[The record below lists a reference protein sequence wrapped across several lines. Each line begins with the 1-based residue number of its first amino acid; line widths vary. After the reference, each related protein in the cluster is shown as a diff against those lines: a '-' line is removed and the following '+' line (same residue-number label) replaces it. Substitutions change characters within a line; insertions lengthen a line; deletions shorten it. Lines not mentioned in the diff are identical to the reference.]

1 MDYLEQYRHWLEH
14 APVSYRDELS
24 AMAGNEEALKG
35 CFGAELAFGTAGIRG
50 IMGLGCNRLNEFT
63 VRRTAQGIAKWLN
76 GTDLPKTCAIGYDSR
91 HNSRSYAEICA
102 AALALLVAALGL
114 RGPEIGETLRKL
126 LFAVMDGRLENETAA
141 LTAAAARSA
150 EKI

>member
-63 VRRTAQGIAKWLN
+63 VRRAGHCQMAQRYGFAQ
-76 GTDLPKTCAIGYDSR
+76 DLRD
-91 HNSRSYAEICA
+91 
-102 AALALLVAALGL
+102 
-114 RGPEIGETLRKL
+114 
-126 LFAVMDGRLENETAA
+126 RL
-141 LTAAAARSA
+141 
-150 EKI
+150 